1 MKKSQ
6 LSAADQQAFS
16 KVVAAVGAEAQK
28 MVDTI
33 TTAFTSALLDP
44 QQAQEI
50 KELAQKLQI
59 IRDRKRR

>member
-1 MKKSQ
+1 MNKPQ
-6 LSAADQQAFS
+6 LSAADLSALTKVMAAF
-16 KVVAAVGAEAQK
+16 GAEAQK
-28 MVDTI
+28 VANTI

-59 IRDRKRR
+59 IRDRKRQ

>member
-1 MKKSQ
+1 MNRPK
-6 LSAADQQAFS
+6 LSAAEQQALT
-16 KVVAAVGAEAQK
+16 KLMAAVGAEAQK
-28 MVDTI
+28 VVNTI

-59 IRDRKRR
+59 IRDLKSR

>member
-1 MKKSQ
+1 MNRPQ
-6 LSAADQQAFS
+6 LSAAEQQALT
-16 KVVAAVGAEAQK
+16 KLMAAVGAEAQK
-28 MVDTI
+28 VANTI

-59 IRDRKRR
+59 IRDLKRR

>member
-1 MKKSQ
+1 MNRPQ
-6 LSAADQQAFS
+6 LSAAEQQALTNL
-16 KVVAAVGAEAQK
+16 VAAVGAEAQK
-28 MVDTI
+28 MANTI
-33 TTAFTSALLDP
+33 TTAFTNALLDP

>member
-1 MKKSQ
+1 MNKPQ
-6 LSAADQQAFS
+6 LSAAEQQALTNLM
-16 KVVAAVGAEAQK
+16 AAVGAEAQK
-28 MVDTI
+28 MANTI
-33 TTAFTSALLDP
+33 TTAFTNALLDP